1 MEEIQKKFLSVKTKC
16 LEIHH
21 KKCEDSVQTEIEKLE
36 SDIRQENLTTL
47 QDLYNRIDTL
57 KSAYQGKTGGITYKL
72 KEVVIK
78 SISEKLLLKG
88 FEVLMRRDK
97 EQLSN
102 QNRQLT
108 EKVSYLEKDLASK
121 RKDYE
126 NERDANIDRLASL

>member
-1 MEEIQKKFLSVKTKC
+1 MEEIQKKFLSVKNKC

-21 KKCEDSVQTEIEKLE
+21 KKCEDSVQSEIEKLE
-36 SDIRQENLTTL
+36 SDIRQENLATL
-47 QDLYNRIDTL
+47 QDLYNRIETL
-57 KSAYQGKTGGITYKL
+57 KTAYQGKTGGITYKL

>member
-1 MEEIQKKFLSVKTKC
+1 LQELYSR
-16 LEIHH
+16 
-21 KKCEDSVQTEIEKLE
+21 IE
-36 SDIRQENLTTL
+36 
-47 QDLYNRIDTL
+47 TL
-57 KSAYQGKTGGITYKL
+57 KSAYQGKTGSITYKL

-108 EKVSYLEKDLASK
+108 EKVSYIEKDLASK

-126 NERDANIDRLASL
+126 NERDSNIDRIANL